1 MSSTNSEI
9 GRFFQHSTI
18 YAVGNIL
25 NRLGAF
31 LLLPVY
37 TNYLAVE
44 QYGALELFYA
54 TTAVF
59 SGFLSV
65 GLAHATLRF
74 YFAYEDPEERKSVV
88 STNYFISLLIAIT
101 GVTLIGIWHQEI
113 VQYVFRDEAY
123 NKAILIVLCT
133 LVLELSSQVCL
144 AYLRAVERSVMYI
157 TVVLIKLLIQV
168 VVNAYLVIVMHGG
181 VEGVLAGNLTAVA
194 TGWIILSVVT
204 LKNNGFRVDRSK
216 SVPVLKYSFPFLLS
230 TITALISINVDKFL
244 LSRLISMEAIG
255 IYGLAMKFGLLI
267 EQLIG
272 EPFNKAYGAFR
283 FSIMHRKDASHIQSS
298 IVRYLVIGG
307 TFASLGIVYFVPDLL
322 HVMSDQKYWS
332 AIDILPLL
340 VFANL
345 IKILYYPLQT
355 GILVEKKTKYIFYIG
370 LIVATVSVIANF
382 VMIKLL
388 GIVGACI
395 AQIALS
401 MVLVVL
407 TNTISQRYHYV
418 DYDYLKM
425 IAVVGIAILFFL
437 VGKYTY
443 SLPTI
448 ISLLLKSMMLGLFP
462 VALILTRLITPEEK
476 GYAITWI
483 RKKLSARRMEA

>member
-37 TNYLAVE
+37 TNYLTVE

-65 GLAHATLRF
+65 GIAHATLRF
-74 YFAYEDPEERKSVV
+74 YFAYEELEERKRVV
-88 STNYFISLLIAIT
+88 STNYFVSLFIALT
-101 GVTLIGIWHQEI
+101 GVILIGIWHDDI
-113 VQYVFRDEAY
+113 VRYVFRDEAY

-144 AYLRAVERSVMYI
+144 AYLRAVERSVLYI
-157 TVVLIKLLIQV
+157 TIVLIKLLIQV
-168 VVNAYLVIVMHGG
+168 GVNTYLVIAMHGG
-181 VEGVLAGNLTAVA
+181 VEGVLTGNLTAVA
-194 TGWIILSVVT
+194 TGWIVLSIIT
-204 LKNNGFRVDRSK
+204 LKDNGFRIDRSK
-216 SVPVLKYSFPFLLS
+216 SIPVLKYSFPFLLS
-230 TITALISINVDKFL
+230 TITSLISINVDKFL

-283 FSIMHRKDASHIQSS
+283 FSIMHREDASQIQSS
-298 IVRYLVIGG
+298 IVRYLIIGA

-322 HVMSDQKYWS
+322 HLMSDKNYWS
-332 AIDILPLL
+332 AINILPLL
-340 VFANL
+340 VFANM

-355 GILVEKKTKYIFYIG
+355 GILVEKQTKYVFYIG
-370 LIVATVSVIANF
+370 LIVAVTSVVANY

-388 GIVGACI
+388 GIYGACV
-395 AQIALS
+395 AQIILS
-401 MVLVVL
+401 LVLVVL
-407 TNTISQRYHYV
+407 TNIVSQRYHYV
-418 DYDYLKM
+418 DYNYYKM
-425 IAVVGIAILFFL
+425 ISIVGIAILFFL
-437 VGKYTY
+437 VGTTTQ
-443 SLPTI
+443 SLPVLL
-448 ISLLLKSMMLGLFP
+448 SLFSKSILLVMFP
-462 VALILTRLITPEEK
+462 VVLVWTKLITPEEK
-476 GYAITWI
+476 TYAITWI
-483 RKKLSARRMEA
+483 RKKLSERRMEA